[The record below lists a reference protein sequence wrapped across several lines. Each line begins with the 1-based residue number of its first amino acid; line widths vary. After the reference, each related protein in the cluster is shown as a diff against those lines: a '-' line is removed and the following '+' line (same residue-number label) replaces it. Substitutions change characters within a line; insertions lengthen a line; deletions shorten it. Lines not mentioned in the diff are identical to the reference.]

1 MIHVTKNALNR
12 GGNQGKGGI
21 AGNVLCTNLTTCIL
35 AHSRRKGNENLCL
48 EKKTI

>member
-21 AGNVLCTNLTTCIL
+21 AGKCYVQSHQLYFSTFPAEREGTYV
-35 AHSRRKGNENLCL
+35 
-48 EKKTI
+48 